1 MITGITWQQFV
12 AKYYNQAVDSAR
24 YNLNSIKSRSTFWDD
39 RIDDEDV
46 MLEAVMTALEK
57 TFDNYNPTRGAA
69 PGTLLMNIV
78 RNEVVNELKKANR
91 HLGVSGD
98 LTPLQ
103 EQDFTFR
110 QMAEERGVDFWTFC
124 RMAENDYDI
133 DRELDR
139 RQVEMAMKE
148 ENCILASRL
157 AVWMLKE
164 ADLKVYLTA
173 TPETRARRIFNRE
186 GGSYEERYQETVR
199 RDNNDT
205 RRYMAIYGID
215 NSRPE
220 EVADLLIATDDKT
233 PEEIVEIIVENIRK
247 KEGK

>member
-24 YNLNSIKSRSTFWDD
+24 YNLNSIKSTSTFWDD

-98 LTPLQ
+98 LTPRQ
-103 EQDFTFR
+103 EQNFTFR
-110 QMAEERGVDFWTFC
+110 QMVKEIPDEAMDNLKERLRSAILLLSPIDQSILGFFLQDPHTFVEKSMKALNVPANFVSVHKNRALAKLPSLMGMTQTDYLDMFEERTTG
-124 RMAENDYDI
+124 
-133 DRELDR
+133 ELQTYQTLHYHAINYMETEITYTNPVCPEFD
-139 RQVEMAMKE
+139 
-148 ENCILASRL
+148 LAGTVSRL
-157 AVWMLKE
+157 YDALRAVM
-164 ADLKVYLTA
+164 
-173 TPETRARRIFNRE
+173 
-186 GGSYEERYQETVR
+186 G
-199 RDNNDT
+199 
-205 RRYMAIYGID
+205 
-215 NSRPE
+215 
-220 EVADLLIATDDKT
+220 
-233 PEEIVEIIVENIRK
+233 
-247 KEGK
+247 